1 MNLDGLWRSLEAG
14 DGGDS
19 PEPGVTVRRIDP
31 NARDGLFAGIRR
43 PSGTRMLLL
52 QTTSPPRPSD
62 GPLIQSRG
70 FITAVN
76 RFSGDSTHLHLFIE
90 SAAASFNEVFG
101 YVAGDVAE
109 HVLRRP
115 ASSQTIPAFLCRLDR
130 WKRFFETAGGDG
142 LSEISALGLLAELIF
157 LHDFAIVESESP
169 EAAVLSWAV
178 PEPLSKD
185 FQYSKGAIEV
195 KCSVSREHT
204 KVHISGERQLDGTGF
219 PSLFLLAV
227 LLERVAVSGFSLP
240 ETVLSVRNALGDGI
254 ARNLFEE
261 KLLEY
266 GYLDIHSPRYD
277 RRYTLQRMRAFQVSN
292 GFPRVPAIL
301 PDGVGDLNY
310 TLALSACAP
319 FEVDPGALR
328 ILVRESRS
336 HDA

>member
-1 MNLDGLWRSLEAG
+1 MNLGELWRSLEAG
-14 DGGDS
+14 DGGQS

-31 NARDGLFAGIRR
+31 NAGDGLFAGIRR
-43 PSGTRMLLL
+43 PCGTRMLLL

-70 FITAVN
+70 FVTAMN

-109 HVLRRP
+109 HVFQRP
-115 ASSQTIPAFLCRLDR
+115 ASLQPVTAFLGRLAR
-130 WKRFFETAGGDG
+130 WKRFFATAGADG
-142 LSEISALGLLAELIF
+142 LSEISAQGLLAELIF
-157 LHDFAIVESESP
+157 LRDFAIAECENP
-169 EAAVLSWAV
+169 EAAVRSWAV

-185 FQYSKGAIEV
+185 FQYSNGAIEV

-204 KVHISGERQLDGTGF
+204 RVHISGERQLDGTG
-219 PSLFLLAV
+219 LVALYLLAV
-227 LLERVAVSGFSLP
+227 LLERVAAGGFGLP
-240 ETVLSVRNALGDGI
+240 ETVVSVRTILGDGL

-261 KLLEY
+261 KLLDL
-266 GYLDIHSPRYD
+266 GYLDIHAPVYD
-277 RRYTLQRMRAFQVSN
+277 RRYSLHRMRAFEVRE
-292 GFPRVPAIL
+292 GFPRVPIIL

-319 FEVDPGALR
+319 FEVNPDVIRTL
-328 ILVRESRS
+328 LRESRS

>member
-1 MNLDGLWRSLEAG
+1 MNLEELWRRLEAG
-14 DGGDS
+14 HGGES

-31 NARDGLFAGIRR
+31 TARDALFAGIRR
-43 PSGTRMLLL
+43 PTGTRMLLL
-52 QTTSPPRPSD
+52 QITSPPRPAD

-70 FITAVN
+70 FVTAVN

-90 SAAASFNEVFG
+90 SAASSFNEVFG

-109 HVLRRP
+109 HVFRRP
-115 ASSQTIPAFLCRLDR
+115 VSSQTMAAFLGRLDR
-130 WKRFFETAGGDG
+130 WKRFFETAGEEG
-142 LSEISALGLLAELIF
+142 LSEISAQGLLAELIF
-157 LHDFAIVESESP
+157 LRDFAIPESESP
-169 EAAVLSWAV
+169 EAAISSWAI

-185 FQYSKGAIEV
+185 FQYSRGAIEV
-195 KCSVSREHT
+195 KSSVSREHT

-219 PSLFLLAV
+219 VSLYLLAV
-227 LLERVAVSGFSLP
+227 LLEKVSAGGFSLP
-240 ETVLSVRNALGDGI
+240 ETVIAVRNILGDGV

-277 RRYTLQRMRAFQVSN
+277 RRYMLQRMRAYQVTD
-292 GFPRVPAIL
+292 GFPRVPATL

-319 FEVDPGALR
+319 FEVDPGVLR
-328 ILVRESRS
+328 ILIHESRP
-336 HDA
+336 HDT

>member
-1 MNLDGLWRSLEAG
+1 MNLDELWRSLEAG
-14 DGGDS
+14 GGGQS

-31 NARDGLFAGIRR
+31 NAHDGLFAGIRR
-43 PSGTRMLLL
+43 PYGTRMLLL

-70 FITAVN
+70 FVTSVN
-76 RFSGDSTHLHLFIE
+76 RFTGDSDHLHLFIE

-109 HVLRRP
+109 HVFQRP
-115 ASSQTIPAFLCRLDR
+115 PSVQPITAFLGRLER
-130 WKRFFETAGGDG
+130 WKRFFAAAGEDG
-142 LSEISALGLLAELIF
+142 LSEISAQGLLAELIF
-157 LHDFAIVESESP
+157 LRDFAILECESP
-169 EAAVLSWAV
+169 EGAVGSWAV

-185 FQYSKGAIEV
+185 FQYENGAIEV

-204 KVHISGERQLDGTGF
+204 KVHINGERQLDGTGLA
-219 PSLFLLAV
+219 SLHLFAV
-227 LLERVAVSGFSLP
+227 LLERVAAGGFSLP
-240 ETVLSVRNALGDGI
+240 ETVVSVRNILGDGV

-261 KLLEY
+261 KLLGY
-266 GYLDIHSPRYD
+266 GYLDIHVPLYD
-277 RRYTLQRMRAFQVSN
+277 RRYTLHRMRAFEVRD
-292 GFPRVPAIL
+292 GFPRVPVIL

-319 FEVDPGALR
+319 FEVNPEVVR
-328 ILVRESRS
+328 NLVRESRS